1 MDLPHKLCYR
11 VMRHYEYLWAQNLW
25 VQSSFLD
32 DPTLSG
38 NLKREIRLHIYKPYF
53 DKSDQPLAHF
63 LQNRF
68 RGR

>member
-1 MDLPHKLCYR
+1 MRLPQELCYR
-11 VMRHYEYLWAQNLW
+11 VMRHYDYLWVQHLC

-53 DKSDQPLAHF
+53 NESDL
-63 LQNRF
+63 LS
-68 RGR
+68 GLTDEVCL